1 MMSLET
7 LLASAFGGL
16 CVIGIGLLLRTSYRT
31 ADTLGEIRS
40 SMATITATLSGVVL
54 RVDALDRW
62 KDQEQARQLASLQ
75 KAFDD
80 YKQEHTP

>member
-1 MMSLET
+1 MTLET

-31 ADTLGEIRS
+31 ADTLAEIRS
-40 SMATITATLSGVVL
+40 SMATITATLSGVAL

-62 KDQEQARQLASLQ
+62 KDQEQARQLSTAL
-75 KAFDD
+75 KALDD
-80 YKQEHTP
+80 YRQEHP